1 MKFFS
6 YYNFFCFLL
15 VLMLNSCASTI
26 INSHKIGTTKELC
39 SKKSVL
45 VFWGTAWRDNQKE
58 KNLREEIASKA
69 INKYFSNS
77 KCFSDFKVVK
87 NLNNKESISLSD
99 TELLNQTKD
108 SKIDKIITIRIE
120 ELGPILNLNL
130 GLVLVEG
137 ATEVKLRVKVIDIKT
152 SSIDYDNSIDW
163 KNGGA
168 YIIKG
173 IGTLESD
180 MIDLL
185 LKIFESNI

>member
-1 MKFFS
+1 
-6 YYNFFCFLL
+6 
-15 VLMLNSCASTI
+15 MLNSCASTI